1 MMLSDFGNRTL
12 PIRIIPVGPGAAQR
26 RTIDCYLDQG
36 LSNMNG
42 L

>member
-1 MMLSDFGNRTL
+1 MFSNFGNRTL

-26 RTIDCYLDQG
+26 RTIDFHRDQSF
-36 LSNMNG
+36 SNMNG